1 MSIFLLQLRTLS
13 AVANW
18 DELQET
24 VQNKIT
30 EYSNEYGAHAQIV
43 TQELGQDLDKIR
55 RQKRLCIG
63 RLSEAIFYSIRVKH
77 TVVRDSYITKNLN
90 KLVSQ

>member
-1 MSIFLLQLRTLS
+1 MSIFLLQLRTLN

-55 RQKRLCIG
+55 RQKQNDTCLTNSVCRKPWGCQLWG
-63 RLSEAIFYSIRVKH
+63 A
-77 TVVRDSYITKNLN
+77 T
-90 KLVSQ
+90 